1 MTVFDSFIF
10 FNELDLLEVRLN
22 VLKDVVDY
30 FVLTE
35 SPFTVSGNEK
45 PLYYLENK
53 DRFGKLNDRIIHNIT
68 EEIPNDYNS
77 EKYLVKNPYYTNYDE
92 YSSAARDRVINIP
105 IRFQRAV
112 FNRDNSIQ
120 GVLKAGAKS
129 DDIILTSDADEIAN
143 PLVLEQIDTWFNPDN
158 HYIML
163 CKAFYYKLNLI
174 FYDKWEGTRV
184 STLRKLEEYSIDMM
198 RQPHLNEQ
206 AYLVED
212 GGWHWSFFGDIE
224 TMRQKLNA
232 YEHQENNT
240 DDNQNLLECR
250 VKENKDPFG
259 RHQFDQVAVPIDD
272 SFPKYIQ
279 DNQQKYFEY
288 IEPWN

>member
-10 FNELDLLEVRLN
+10 FNELELLEMRLKILN
-22 VLKDVVDY
+22 DVVDY

-45 PLYYLENK
+45 PLYYQENK
-53 DRFGKLNDRIIHNIT
+53 DMFGKFNDKIIHNIT
-68 EEIPNDYNS
+68 EQIPNDYNNFLL
-77 EKYLVKNPYYTNYDE
+77 KKPYYTNYDE
-92 YSSAARDRVINIP
+92 YSSAACDKVINIP

-129 DDIILTSDADEIAN
+129 DDIIFTSDADEIAN
-143 PLVLEQIDTWFNPDN
+143 PLVIEQIDNWFNPDN

-163 CKAFYYKLNLI
+163 CQAFYYKLNTL
-174 FYDKWEGTRV
+174 FEKDWKGTRIC
-184 STLRKLEEYSIDMM
+184 TLKKLEEYSIDML
-198 RQPHLNEQ
+198 RQPHLNDK
-206 AYLVED
+206 AYLIED
-212 GGWHWSFFGDIE
+212 GGWHWSFFGDVE

-240 DDNQNLLECR
+240 DTNQNLLEER

-259 RHQFDQVAVPIDD
+259 RPQFDQVPIPIDD

-279 DNQQKYFEY
+279 DNRDKYFDY

>member
-10 FNELDLLEVRLN
+10 FNELELLEMRLN
-22 VLKDVVDY
+22 ILNDVVDY

-45 PLYYLENK
+45 PLYYQENK
-53 DRFGKLNDRIIHNIT
+53 DMFGKFNDKIIHNIT
-68 EEIPNDYNS
+68 EQIPNDYNNFLL
-77 EKYLVKNPYYTNYDE
+77 KKPYYTNYDE
-92 YSSAARDRVINIP
+92 YSSAACDKVINIP

-129 DDIILTSDADEIAN
+129 DDIIFTSDADEIAN
-143 PLVLEQIDTWFNPDN
+143 PLVIEQIDNWFNPDN

-163 CKAFYYKLNLI
+163 CQAFYYKLNTL
-174 FYDKWEGTRV
+174 FEKDWKGTRIC
-184 STLRKLEEYSIDMM
+184 TLKKLEEYSIDML
-198 RQPHLNEQ
+198 RQPHLNDK
-206 AYLVED
+206 AYLIED
-212 GGWHWSFFGDIE
+212 GGWHWSFFGDVE

-240 DDNQNLLECR
+240 DTNQNLLEER

-259 RHQFDQVAVPIDD
+259 RPQFDQVPIPIDD

-279 DNQQKYFEY
+279 DNQDKYFDY